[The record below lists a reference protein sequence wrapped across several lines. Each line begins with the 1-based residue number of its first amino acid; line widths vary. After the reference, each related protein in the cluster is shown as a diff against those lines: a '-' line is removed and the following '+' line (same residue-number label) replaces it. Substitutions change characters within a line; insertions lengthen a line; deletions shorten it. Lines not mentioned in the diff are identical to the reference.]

1 MPAVSTSQQGAA
13 GVALAAKKGEVSPD
27 KLRGAAKRMYESMSK
42 EDLEKFA
49 GTRHAGLPSHVG
61 KGRPTRIRRARSA

>member
-13 GVALAAKKGEVSPD
+13 GLALSAKKGEVSPD
-27 KLRGAAKRMYESMSK
+27 KLKGAAKELYESMSK

-49 GTRHAGLPSHVG
+49 GTGHAGLPRHV